1 MSDEGFDDWD
11 ADFVFQL
18 IQVEEQALSLS
29 NPTQLHHPQPPPPSS
44 HFPPPPAPPPYDNI
58 SYSPPRELSQR
69 VRDGG
74 SKTNDFDQSSIAI
87 GRIVVAS
94 VSSCN
99 PKEEEIERLKIELGR
114 VSKQLTHLEQDCL
127 QLRKE
132 RDKKE
137 EQLNSIFSQVEEKDV
152 EIKAFSSSS
161 SPSTLNSTIVTI
173 DYKFHTIATKSGSLK
188 RQKGLWEGRPE
199 SESMRENF
207 EREYG
212 VHTHDH
218 PGISLGFRN
227 GDSSNDHVGS
237 RINVVLLTSLPF
249 AFGVLVTSTCKAIGV
264 QTDKSGESTILSNKN
279 DLSTSQ
285 CRQNKLLSV
294 WESSSGQ
301 GSPRNLVSKLLV
313 ACETDFHVLFG
324 CFNLSSK
331 GTMNSLADARS
342 SDVSLQ
348 DHKPPTLSAEAEK
361 VSHLY
366 SMLTKIDSGMVKL
379 DALFEALVDLCSF
392 ENDVIMYRSLR
403 VLRMVVSHTFGLEM
417 ESHRRDNVIVEG
429 PSLDNTE
436 DIYGFKCAETGT
448 LFSADVD
455 EMSDSGLITF
465 RRSLL
470 NAESLC
476 KKEQRN
482 HGSAVLTSCLD
493 WFSVFELMRQIAM
506 RSTEECVRLEA
517 VSIMNM
523 ILMRS
528 NAYLDRGKFARILV
542 FQSISHLL
550 RKESGLSV
558 QKQAVHLLYLLLNC
572 PKLMAMF
579 CSGCKE
585 EVENAGA
592 SNDAKN
598 ASSVQG
604 FSAILEGLADCV
616 ACGGNGIQ
624 ELKLRRNAVILV
636 AFLVSSGK
644 PGFEILLGHRLP
656 KRTNFLALILQ
667 MLMSEMD
674 IEVENSSQPSE
685 IFRERT
691 LLIREALILLNRLVS
706 NPQYSTP
713 VLRVLTNSRDVACL
727 TVDIANRLSCKGKWF
742 WQSDSMTRQ
751 MRESEIVDLA
761 RVFKK
766 RVFTFLGESI
776 L

>member
-1 MSDEGFDDWD
+1 M
-11 ADFVFQL
+11 
-18 IQVEEQALSLS
+18 
-29 NPTQLHHPQPPPPSS
+29 
-44 HFPPPPAPPPYDNI
+44 
-58 SYSPPRELSQR
+58 
-69 VRDGG
+69 
-74 SKTNDFDQSSIAI
+74 
-87 GRIVVAS
+87 
-94 VSSCN
+94 
-99 PKEEEIERLKIELGR
+99 
-114 VSKQLTHLEQDCL
+114 
-127 QLRKE
+127 
-132 RDKKE
+132 
-137 EQLNSIFSQVEEKDV
+137 
-152 EIKAFSSSS
+152 
-161 SPSTLNSTIVTI
+161 
-173 DYKFHTIATKSGSLK
+173 
-188 RQKGLWEGRPE
+188 
-199 SESMRENF
+199 
-207 EREYG
+207 
-212 VHTHDH
+212 
-218 PGISLGFRN
+218 
-227 GDSSNDHVGS
+227 
-237 RINVVLLTSLPF
+237 
-249 AFGVLVTSTCKAIGV
+249 
-264 QTDKSGESTILSNKN
+264 
-279 DLSTSQ
+279 
-285 CRQNKLLSV
+285 
-294 WESSSGQ
+294 
-301 GSPRNLVSKLLV
+301 
-313 ACETDFHVLFG
+313 
-324 CFNLSSK
+324 
-331 GTMNSLADARS
+331 
-342 SDVSLQ
+342 
-348 DHKPPTLSAEAEK
+348 
-361 VSHLY
+361 
-366 SMLTKIDSGMVKL
+366 
-379 DALFEALVDLCSF
+379 
-392 ENDVIMYRSLR
+392 
-403 VLRMVVSHTFGLEM
+403 
-417 ESHRRDNVIVEG
+417 
-429 PSLDNTE
+429 DNTE

-528 NAYLDRGKFARILV
+528 NAYLDREKFARILV

-572 PKLMAMF
+572 PRLMAMF

-592 SNDAKN
+592 PNDAKN
-598 ASSVQG
+598 AASVQG

-667 MLMSEMD
+667 MLISEMD

>member
-152 EIKAFSSSS
+152 E
-161 SPSTLNSTIVTI
+161 VQRR
-173 DYKFHTIATKSGSLK
+173 KSKNL
-188 RQKGLWEGRPE
+188 
-199 SESMRENF
+199 
-207 EREYG
+207 EYG

-237 RINVVLLTSLPF
+237 RINV
-249 AFGVLVTSTCKAIGV
+249 VTSTCKAIGV

>member
-44 HFPPPPAPPPYDNI
+44 HFPPPPAPPYDDI

-69 VRDGG
+69 IRGGG

-94 VSSCN
+94 VSSRN

-188 RQKGLWEGRPE
+188 RQKGLWEGRSE

-212 VHTHDH
+212 VHARDH

-331 GTMNSLADARS
+331 GTLNSLADARS

-366 SMLTKIDSGMVKL
+366 SMLTKNVYPQGPTHNLKIDSGMVKL
-379 DALFEALVDLCSF
+379 DALFEALVDLCSL
-392 ENDVIMYRSLR
+392 ENYT
-403 VLRMVVSHTFGLEM
+403 VL
-417 ESHRRDNVIVEG
+417 RDNVIVEG

-558 QKQAVHLLYLLLNC
+558 QKQVVHLLYLLLNC

-592 SNDAKN
+592 PNDAKN

-624 ELKLRRNAVILV
+624 DLKLAGMLSISV

-685 IFRERT
+685 IFRER
-691 LLIREALILLNRLVS
+691 
-706 NPQYSTP
+706 YG
-713 VLRVLTNSRDVACL
+713 DCL
-727 TVDIANRLSCKGKWF
+727 
-742 WQSDSMTRQ
+742 
-751 MRESEIVDLA
+751 
-761 RVFKK
+761 
-766 RVFTFLGESI
+766 
-776 L
+776 

>member
-44 HFPPPPAPPPYDNI
+44 HFPPPPAPPYDDI

-69 VRDGG
+69 IRGGG

-94 VSSCN
+94 VSSRN

-152 EIKAFSSSS
+152 E
-161 SPSTLNSTIVTI
+161 VQRR
-173 DYKFHTIATKSGSLK
+173 KSKNL
-188 RQKGLWEGRPE
+188 
-199 SESMRENF
+199 
-207 EREYG
+207 EYG
-212 VHTHDH
+212 VHARDH

-237 RINVVLLTSLPF
+237 RINV
-249 AFGVLVTSTCKAIGV
+249 VTSTCKAIGV

-331 GTMNSLADARS
+331 GTLNSLADARS

-366 SMLTKIDSGMVKL
+366 SMLTK
-379 DALFEALVDLCSF
+379 
-392 ENDVIMYRSLR
+392 DVIMYRSLR

-558 QKQAVHLLYLLLNC
+558 QKQVVHLLYLLLNC

-592 SNDAKN
+592 PNDAKN

-624 ELKLRRNAVILV
+624 
-636 AFLVSSGK
+636 VSWC
-644 PGFEILLGHRLP
+644 
-656 KRTNFLALILQ
+656 
-667 MLMSEMD
+667 
-674 IEVENSSQPSE
+674 
-685 IFRERT
+685 
-691 LLIREALILLNRLVS
+691 
-706 NPQYSTP
+706 PQ
-713 VLRVLTNSRDVACL
+713 
-727 TVDIANRLSCKGKWF
+727 
-742 WQSDSMTRQ
+742 
-751 MRESEIVDLA
+751 E
-761 RVFKK
+761 
-766 RVFTFLGESI
+766 
-776 L
+776 

>member
-29 NPTQLHHPQPPPPSS
+29 NPTQLHHPQPPPPPSS
-44 HFPPPPAPPPYDNI
+44 HFGPPPAPPPYDNI

-94 VSSCN
+94 VSSRN

-152 EIKAFSSSS
+152 E
-161 SPSTLNSTIVTI
+161 VQRR
-173 DYKFHTIATKSGSLK
+173 KSKNL
-188 RQKGLWEGRPE
+188 
-199 SESMRENF
+199 
-207 EREYG
+207 EYG
-212 VHTHDH
+212 VHTRDH

-227 GDSSNDHVGS
+227 GDSSNNQVGS
-237 RINVVLLTSLPF
+237 RINV
-249 AFGVLVTSTCKAIGV
+249 VTSTCKAIGV

-379 DALFEALVDLCSF
+379 DALFEALVDLCSL

-403 VLRMVVSHTFGLEM
+403 VLRMVVNHTFGLEM

-592 SNDAKN
+592 PNDAKN

>member
-1 MSDEGFDDWD
+1 M
-11 ADFVFQL
+11 
-18 IQVEEQALSLS
+18 
-29 NPTQLHHPQPPPPSS
+29 
-44 HFPPPPAPPPYDNI
+44 
-58 SYSPPRELSQR
+58 
-69 VRDGG
+69 
-74 SKTNDFDQSSIAI
+74 
-87 GRIVVAS
+87 
-94 VSSCN
+94 
-99 PKEEEIERLKIELGR
+99 
-114 VSKQLTHLEQDCL
+114 
-127 QLRKE
+127 
-132 RDKKE
+132 
-137 EQLNSIFSQVEEKDV
+137 
-152 EIKAFSSSS
+152 
-161 SPSTLNSTIVTI
+161 
-173 DYKFHTIATKSGSLK
+173 
-188 RQKGLWEGRPE
+188 
-199 SESMRENF
+199 
-207 EREYG
+207 
-212 VHTHDH
+212 
-218 PGISLGFRN
+218 
-227 GDSSNDHVGS
+227 
-237 RINVVLLTSLPF
+237 
-249 AFGVLVTSTCKAIGV
+249 
-264 QTDKSGESTILSNKN
+264 
-279 DLSTSQ
+279 
-285 CRQNKLLSV
+285 
-294 WESSSGQ
+294 
-301 GSPRNLVSKLLV
+301 
-313 ACETDFHVLFG
+313 
-324 CFNLSSK
+324 
-331 GTMNSLADARS
+331 
-342 SDVSLQ
+342 
-348 DHKPPTLSAEAEK
+348 
-361 VSHLY
+361 
-366 SMLTKIDSGMVKL
+366 
-379 DALFEALVDLCSF
+379 
-392 ENDVIMYRSLR
+392 
-403 VLRMVVSHTFGLEM
+403 
-417 ESHRRDNVIVEG
+417 
-429 PSLDNTE
+429 DNTE

-482 HGSAVLTSCLD
+482 HGSTVLTSCLD

-528 NAYLDRGKFARILV
+528 NAYLDREKFARILV

-572 PKLMAMF
+572 PRLMAMF

-592 SNDAKN
+592 PNDAKN
-598 ASSVQG
+598 AASVQV

-667 MLMSEMD
+667 MLISEMD